1 MQNFNH
7 LYYFYIVASLK
18 SVTSAAKYLHTSQ
31 PSLSTQI
38 KTLEMSLKKS
48 LFTKNGKFLELT
60 SEGAKIFEICSR
72 MFAVYDELER
82 YIKPPVA
89 GREQINIGVNSEIS
103 RAFSTNVI
111 GQVLKK
117 YQVKNRPKIKLDS
130 GSHESLI
137 YRLKIRKL
145 DFIITNS
152 IVHEIDLKTL
162 KSFSMPVVLAGTN
175 DFFSKLKL
183 SKLKKSEVI
192 LKKAA
197 HYLALPTEQLKLRAE
212 TNAYLYKNKIKY
224 DVLFESDIM
233 NSIIR
238 SAMDGI
244 SFCLVPLPYIQ
255 KEIQQG
261 LLRIIPQSGG
271 LWKHHLLIIGRN
283 DLDNNMF
290 IKKLIHE
297 LEANI

>member
-1 MQNFNH
+1 
-7 LYYFYIVASLK
+7 
-18 SVTSAAKYLHTSQ
+18 
-31 PSLSTQI
+31 
-38 KTLEMSLKKS
+38 
-48 LFTKNGKFLELT
+48 
-60 SEGAKIFEICSR
+60 
-72 MFAVYDELER
+72 
-82 YIKPPVA
+82 
-89 GREQINIGVNSEIS
+89 
-103 RAFSTNVI
+103 
-111 GQVLKK
+111 
-117 YQVKNRPKIKLDS
+117 
-130 GSHESLI
+130 
-137 YRLKIRKL
+137 
-145 DFIITNS
+145 
-152 IVHEIDLKTL
+152 VHEIDLKTL